1 MLRHSFVIQP
11 SSFNLRHSTFVIRH
25 SQTEIIKNPRN
36 ITFYALKPHPTTTQR
51 IVANPWAVGRVT
63 PCAPLLTSQRTSFPN
78 RGHPNASL
86 LRNTLCKCLFL
97 QQVTPAASAF
107 HSSGH
112 VAPGFPLPAVAGRME
127 KSSATYFR
135 SLLRLV
141 LWKRPRSARTATRR
155 CPGSSR
161 RSRGATLDIS
171 QLRSGW
177 ARTQGSCASWRD
189 AGVPPSRQDGFG
201 FATNPRHVGGIAGEW
216 SYPEPPP
223 ARASGGGRSRAATP
237 FACGAGTLWRR
248 HAHRR
253 PGDFVPRLVCDR
265 GCPPPRR
272 HLGPIRPLIPF
283 QPAHRLANPRS
294 FGCRAPFHRKP
305 IKTPEI
311 SLFTL

>member
-1 MLRHSFVIQP
+1 M
-11 SSFNLRHSTFVIRH
+11 
-25 SQTEIIKNPRN
+25 
-36 ITFYALKPHPTTTQR
+36 TQR
-51 IVANPWAVGRVT
+51 IVANPWVVGRVT
-63 PCAPLLTSQRTSFPN
+63 PCAPLLTSNHRSFPQSS
-78 RGHPNASL
+78 PSKFLL
-86 LRNTLCKCLFL
+86 LRNKLCKCLFL
-97 QQVTPAASAF
+97 QQVTPAASAS

-201 FATNPRHVGGIAGEW
+201 FATNPRHVGGIEGGS
-216 SYPEPPP
+216 SYPELPPV
-223 ARASGGGRSRAATP
+223 R
-237 FACGAGTLWRR
+237 FFL
-248 HAHRR
+248 
-253 PGDFVPRLVCDR
+253 
-265 GCPPPRR
+265 
-272 HLGPIRPLIPF
+272 F
-283 QPAHRLANPRS
+283 QPHPGSRLNP
-294 FGCRAPFHRKP
+294 
-305 IKTPEI
+305 
-311 SLFTL
+311 